1 MEVARGELG
10 ARPWGETFAA
20 FALDEAGC
28 ELVVDD
34 GTQHYTVAFE
44 RNAVIAASSPLAADS
59 ALRVALTHRMV
70 PQTLVSAI
78 MKQVAADPS
87 HDAVDVI
94 AAAAG
99 LAPEMTLQLRRRV
112 LAQAAMRTFAITRG
126 SYRVTRQVTLRIFPH
141 SAIDVR
147 AVVANGLRTH
157 VADDRLE
164 ADLGRFGT
172 RFVLRNDALDTL
184 SQYGFTL
191 EDRPALVSL
200 QSGATIAELES
211 RHAELTARGVRVMV
225 YALTACR
232 GCDVSGAIVEPELTL
247 AMPPGPTRGS
257 ATFPPPTMPIR
268 PTPNPGFPVG
278 SSGGFAP
285 PTGASPA
292 AAAIGIGSITGSAG
306 LGTDSMPAITIN
318 RSSRPTASPT
328 AEPTGTPAEC
338 YARGVA
344 LLARNDH
351 ERAFIELAHAAKLSK
366 DPDHVGLA
374 AWAKFCLATDK
385 ESLAKQTRGLLSQA
399 VMKSDTPELARFYLG
414 RVERMLGR
422 DREALQ
428 MFKSVIELVP
438 RHAEALA
445 EIRTLEARIAA
456 EQPKPGL
463 FQRKRT

>member
-59 ALRVALTHRMV
+59 ALRVALTHRLV
-70 PQTLVSAI
+70 AQTLVSAI
-78 MKQVAADPS
+78 MKQVAADPGR
-87 HDAVDVI
+87 DAVDVI
-94 AAAAG
+94 AEAAG
-99 LAPEMTLQLRRRV
+99 LAPDMTLQLRRRV

-126 SYRVTRQVTLRIFPH
+126 AYRVTRQVTLRIFPH
-141 SAIDVR
+141 SAIDIR

-232 GCDVSGAIVEPELTL
+232 GCNVSGEVVEAELTL
-247 AMPPGPTRGS
+247 AMPPAPMRSTG
-257 ATFPPPTMPIR
+257 TFPPPTMPIR

-285 PTGASPA
+285 PATTGP
-292 AAAIGIGSITGSAG
+292 AAAIGIASITGSAG
-306 LGTDSMPAITIN
+306 LGTDTMPAITIN
-318 RSSRPTASPT
+318 RPSRPTASPT

-338 YARGVA
+338 YARGLA
-344 LLARNDH
+344 LLGRNDH
-351 ERAFIELAHAAKLSK
+351 QRAFIELAHAAKLSK
-366 DPDHVGLA
+366 DPDHIAAA

-399 VMKSDTPELARFYLG
+399 VMKSDSPELARFYLG